1 MELRKA
7 AASELTRD
15 SSEIARN
22 AFRYAGGGNV
32 EFSIEGERVPQVLVI
47 RVKDRGRGIPNLQEI
62 LEGRY
67 KSETGMGLGIIG
79 AWVFFFQRADEF
91 WAFIWAFFQ
100 GIFWPA
106 FMVYELFHAL
116 VE

>member
-1 MELRKA
+1 MSDR
-7 AASELTRD
+7 
-15 SSEIARN
+15 SSN
-22 AFRYAGGGNV
+22 AGCFAGGGA
-32 EFSIEGERVPQVLVI
+32 I
-47 RVKDRGRGIPNLQEI
+47 
-62 LEGRY
+62 Y
-67 KSETGMGLGIIG
+67 GLGIIG

-106 FMVYELFHAL
+106 FMVYDLFTAL